1 MSGSIATSPS
11 APLLQDPIRLI
22 QNSDIRDDLRDVVEE
37 EDIALAI
44 LASRVVEVPKTLV
57 PRLQELIGQH
67 IVIGFFCGK
76 HRAEV
81 SRI

>member
-1 MSGSIATSPS
+1 MSGSAALSPS
-11 APLLQDPIRLI
+11 APLPQESLSLDK
-22 QNSDIRDDLRDVVEE
+22 NSDIRDDLVDVVEE

-44 LASRVVEVPKTLV
+44 LASRAVEVPKTLV
-57 PRLQELIGQH
+57 PRLKELIGQH

-76 HRAEV
+76 YRAEV